1 MNGRPIAALVVLN
14 LAVHCGG
21 PFGAG
26 QGPAADAGADVEQ
39 LDHVA
44 GDVAVEVLEEA
55 PHDALAGDVAGD
67 ELEQHDAGADVGLVD
82 ALEAGC
88 GPSRRRRRAGGAGQ
102 TPVPGQYCANVT
114 TQAGTSNE
122 PAAMPA
128 ACACSYWCACLLCT
142 STPARRAR
150 RRRQSPT
157 ARLKGGALTVTCPSI
172 PVRPS
177 PEPDQSR

>member
-1 MNGRPIAALVVLN
+1 MNGRPVAALVVLN

-21 PFGAG
+21 PFE
-26 QGPAADAGADVEQ
+26 GPAADAGADVEQ

-88 GPSRRRRRAGGAGQ
+88 SLEAFNGELVVRGDPGARAVLRERDHPGGHEQRARADARGVRVLLLVRVPARAPRPRRA
-102 TPVPGQYCANVT
+102 VPGGVDDH
-114 TQAGTSNE
+114 
-122 PAAMPA
+122 
-128 ACACSYWCACLLCT
+128 LLRA
-142 STPARRAR
+142 SGRRADGHMPLTPLRPEDWR
-150 RRRQSPT
+150 RT
-157 ARLKGGALTVTCPSI
+157 
-172 PVRPS
+172 
-177 PEPDQSR
+177 

>member
-1 MNGRPIAALVVLN
+1 MNGRPVAALVVLN

-88 GPSRRRRRAGGAGQ
+88 SLEASTASSWCGAIA
-102 TPVPGQYCANVT
+102 VPGQYCANVT

-128 ACACSYWCACLLCT
+128 ACACSYSCACLLAHLDPGAPCPAA
-142 STPARRAR
+142 STITYCGL
-150 RRRQSPT
+150 Q
-157 ARLKGGALTVTCPSI
+157 GGALTVTCP
-172 PVRPS
+172 
-177 PEPDQSR
+177 